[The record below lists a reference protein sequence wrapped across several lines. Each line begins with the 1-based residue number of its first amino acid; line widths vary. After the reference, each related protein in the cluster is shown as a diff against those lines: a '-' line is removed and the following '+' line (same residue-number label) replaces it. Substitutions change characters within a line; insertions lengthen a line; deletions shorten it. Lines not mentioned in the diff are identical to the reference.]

1 MAFIGVVLFEAI
13 ATTRRER
20 LGRDGQRP
28 VQGSACRAPNPPQ
41 VAAVVVLRLS
51 GRDNDAEVT
60 NCSTTL
66 DPIAIQV
73 D

>member
-1 MAFIGVVLFEAI
+1 LPQHVESGLEGTV
-13 ATTRRER
+13 
-20 LGRDGQRP
+20 
-28 VQGSACRAPNPPQ
+28 SAQSRAARAEPPTPPQ

>member
-1 MAFIGVVLFEAI
+1 LEGTV
-13 ATTRRER
+13 
-20 LGRDGQRP
+20 
-28 VQGSACRAPNPPQ
+28 SAQSRAARAEPPTPPQ